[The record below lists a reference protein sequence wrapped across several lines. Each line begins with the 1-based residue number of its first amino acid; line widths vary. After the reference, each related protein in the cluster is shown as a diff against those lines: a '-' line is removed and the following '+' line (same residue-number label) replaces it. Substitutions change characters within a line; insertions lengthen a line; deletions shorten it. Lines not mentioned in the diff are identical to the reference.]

1 MKNCNILNA
10 MVCKRNGQKK
20 RLLQINLKLYPQDET
35 ECKIMK
41 TAENAPINV
50 V

>member
-1 MKNCNILNA
+1 MKYCNILN
-10 MVCKRNGQKK
+10 GQKK
-20 RLLQINLKLYPQDET
+20 GLLQINLKLYPQDKT

>member
-1 MKNCNILNA
+1 MPWA
-10 MVCKRNGQKK
+10 CKHNGEKI
-20 RLLQINLKLYPQDET
+20 RLLQINLKLYPQNET

>member
-1 MKNCNILNA
+1 MTWACKCNGL
-10 MVCKRNGQKK
+10 KK
-20 RLLQINLKLYPQDET
+20 RLLQMNLKLYPKDET

-41 TAENAPINV
+41 TAENAPKNV